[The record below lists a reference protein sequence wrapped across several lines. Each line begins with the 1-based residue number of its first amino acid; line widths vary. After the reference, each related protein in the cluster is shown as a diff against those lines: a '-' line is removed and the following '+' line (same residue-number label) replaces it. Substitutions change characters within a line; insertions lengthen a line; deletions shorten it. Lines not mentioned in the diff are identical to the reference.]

1 MKQLSRVWRLT
12 RMHTTIRPIAL
23 SAARSLLLVVAAMV
37 LVLVLLPA
45 ALAAQAASI

>member
-1 MKQLSRVWRLT
+1 MKQVARLWRLI

-23 SAARSLLLVVAAMV
+23 SAARSLLLVVVAMV
-37 LVLVLLPA
+37 LVLILFPA

>member
-1 MKQLSRVWRLT
+1 MIPT
-12 RMHTTIRPIAL
+12 FRPIAL
-23 SAARSLLLVVAAMV
+23 SAARSILLVGIAMV